1 MIDPITQIAAMNG
14 WMREHREK
22 QPPRPGP
29 TMEAW
34 RARIPQD
41 IEQPEHVQQRR
52 PWYEMPSRDELVDM
66 AANMVT
72 PLAGTTKRVGAAVLK
87 KAAEKS
93 ALPRLSALHNTSADK
108 LRKSLDLGGMP
119 VPSVAVVP
127 ENVPFDEFG
136 EITLIGKRSLGDPK
150 QTRVFSD
157 DVYSPTV
164 PGPSY
169 KKPSNKAIQEAWKG
183 ATGQYGSRFGDDVFR
198 YAEDGDFDTAIRMA
212 DRSDELK
219 MAWAKARGIQ
229 GDFRAIS
236 DDLYADPAKM
246 ADFQSFVRSTFAP
259 IMGEPLVKIGG
270 KAVPYEL
277 DNIAQAMSKNAK
289 NAQAT
294 MVYGPG
300 KVRSAHATQFK
311 DLEKMRAAAAN
322 IRPSSET
329 REMAEAARKKL
340 VDAAS
345 EIAPFSQYSTWTGM
359 DDAMKAFSAP
369 RSVPLEQSLARVD
382 IRNVPPEK
390 VAAARATLDE
400 FLSVPTNYFE
410 SKPARAVR
418 FNEFAGAVVPE
429 GTPES
434 LVQAL
439 RSHGI
444 EVEKYADK
452 LGRPDV
458 VAKLRKAL
466 AEGGKETLFAVLAS
480 VGMGGAMAKQKQERR
495 GIQPL

>member
-1 MIDPITQIAAMNG
+1 MTDPITQMAAMTG
-14 WMREHREK
+14 WMRQQREK
-22 QPPRPGP
+22 QAPRPGP

-41 IEQPEHVQQRR
+41 LEELNAPRR
-52 PWYEMPSRDELVDM
+52 RKLPSEMTQDELIDM
-66 AANMVT
+66 ASDLAM
-72 PLAGTTKRVGAAVLK
+72 PMAGTTRKVGAKVLA
-87 KAAEKS
+87 KAAENA
-93 ALPRLSALHNTSADK
+93 ALPRLSALHNTDAAK
-108 LRKSLDLGGMP
+108 LEKSLKLGGMP
-119 VPSVAVVP
+119 VPSIAVVP

-136 EITLIGKRSLGDPK
+136 DITLIGKRSLGDPR

-164 PGPSY
+164 PAPSY

-246 ADFQSFVRSTFAP
+246 TDFQSFVRSTFAP

-270 KAVPYEL
+270 RAVPYEL
-277 DNIAQAMSKNAK
+277 DNIAEAMSKSTK
-289 NAQAT
+289 NAQST

-300 KVRSAHATQFK
+300 KVRSAHAKQYK

-322 IRPSSET
+322 IRPASET
-329 REMAEAARKKL
+329 REMAQAARDKL
-340 VDAAS
+340 VESAS

-369 RSVPLEQSLARVD
+369 RTVPLDQSLARVD

-390 VAAARATLDE
+390 VAAARASLDE

-410 SKPARAVR
+410 SKPARGVR
-418 FNEFAGAVVPE
+418 FDEFAGAVVPE
-429 GTPES
+429 WTPDA
-434 LVQAL
+434 LVDAL

-444 EVEKYADK
+444 AVEKYADK

-466 AEGGKETLFAVLAS
+466 ADGGQETLFAALLS
-480 VGMGGAMAKQKQERR
+480 VGMGGAVAQQRGERR